1 MNPKRTFDRLKTRLI
16 TTIIN
21 YFYHSPLSV
30 GLAADDGARHQRDGL
45 RSFLEPTAW
54 REGDGAAVGTHDGPI
69 EMTAALIAPNMKGQP
84 PMAQYPPAEL
94 DRVGLEILRELA
106 AERLNRGP
114 VIHQHRPCAM
124 CGVGTSPEWRGP
136 TSKRGLGLICGRC
149 GEWVF
154 DSDHDPRDLAASV
167 LANLSTRTAH
177 RVKPGFGEL
186 VGLVFFTETDR
197 TEPNPTPWAHIN
209 VAELRTKAQ
218 QLAAANHLRLPTN
231 YDPAAV
237 VAW

>member
-1 MNPKRTFDRLKTRLI
+1 MPSHPVFARLRNRI
-16 TTIIN
+16 TTFIIN
-21 YFYHSPLSV
+21 YFYNSPLSV
-30 GLAADDGARHQRDGL
+30 GLAADDGVRHQRDGL
-45 RSFLEPTAW
+45 RSLLEPMAW
-54 REGDGAAVGTHDGPI
+54 REGDGAAEGTHDGPLRA
-69 EMTAALIAPNMKGQP
+69 AALIAPNTKGQP
-84 PMAQYPPAEL
+84 PMTFTNAEL

-114 VIHQHRPCAM
+114 TAHQHQPCAM

-136 TSKRGLGLICGRC
+136 TPKRGLGLVCGRC

-154 DSDHDPRDLAASV
+154 DSDSDPRDLAASV
-167 LANLSTRTAH
+167 LANLSTRTVH

-186 VGLVFFTETDR
+186 VGLVFFVETDR

-218 QLAAANHLRLPTN
+218 ELAAANHLRLPTN
-231 YDPAAV
+231 YDPAACV
-237 VAW
+237 VW